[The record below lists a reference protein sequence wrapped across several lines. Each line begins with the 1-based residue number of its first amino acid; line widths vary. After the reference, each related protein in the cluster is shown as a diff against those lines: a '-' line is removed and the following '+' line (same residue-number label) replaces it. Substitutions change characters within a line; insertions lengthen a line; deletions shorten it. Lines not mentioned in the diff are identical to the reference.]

1 MHFQPPAHWVLG
13 YAKRVCR
20 TLVVFTALLFC
31 SGAMAQLAD
40 RLKTCASCHGEGG
53 NSTTQ
58 GIPSL
63 AGQPRVFT
71 ETQLILFRE
80 GVRPQE
86 PMSTLMRGMSDKE
99 IVAIAAYYAA
109 AKPAPV
115 SAARDTDLF
124 KRGGDIAKQM
134 QCGTC
139 HLPDFRGREQMP
151 RLAGQREEYLNA
163 SMLAYRDNR
172 RTGSDTMMSGVLYGV
187 SDADIKA
194 LAHFLS
200 RTR

>member
-1 MHFQPPAHWVLG
+1 MAACIALQFCGDA
-13 YAKRVCR
+13 
-20 TLVVFTALLFC
+20 TAE
-31 SGAMAQLAD
+31 LAD
-40 RLKTCASCHGEGG
+40 RLKTCASCHGEAG
-53 NSTTQ
+53 NSTTE
-58 GIPSL
+58 GVPSL
-63 AGQPRVFT
+63 AGQPRVFI

-86 PMSTLMRGMSDKE
+86 PMSTLMRGVSDRE

-109 AKPAPV
+109 AKPAP
-115 SAARDTDLF
+115 APGARDTALF
-124 KRGGDIAKQM
+124 KRGAGIAKQM

-163 SMLAYRDNR
+163 AMLAYRDNR
-172 RTGSDTMMSGVLYGV
+172 RIGSDTMMSSVLYGV

-194 LAHFLS
+194 LAHFLAHV
-200 RTR
+200 R